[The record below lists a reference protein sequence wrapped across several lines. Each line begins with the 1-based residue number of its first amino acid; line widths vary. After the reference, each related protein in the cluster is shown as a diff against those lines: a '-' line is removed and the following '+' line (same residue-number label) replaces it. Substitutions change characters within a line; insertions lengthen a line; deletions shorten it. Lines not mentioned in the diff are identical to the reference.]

1 MSESPRFWFEIDN
14 VEQVRTPA
22 LVFYRDRID
31 ANIASAIAI
40 AGDPDRLR
48 PHVKTHKC
56 SQIVSMMLSRGIV
69 KYKCATIDEA
79 AMLAR
84 AGARDILVAYPPIG
98 PTAADF
104 VDLTRA
110 HPDVRCRIAVA
121 NPDGADAIAAA
132 ASIPG
137 KPASHARPI
146 EVIVDLNVGMDRTG
160 VAIDRALDFYR
171 ALASTGVVV
180 PTGLHAYDGHVHD
193 VDPAERCARTLPTV
207 TAVRAIERALG
218 DDGIRVETIVA
229 GGTPTFPCYAAVAG
243 IELSPGTFV
252 LHDYAYVERYPDL
265 PFEPAALVIGRV
277 VSLPGGRRFTV
288 DIGSKAIATD
298 QAGSRGVILNMP
310 DAAHVGQS
318 EEHWVFDAPGR
329 VPAIGTVCYVV
340 PRHVC
345 PTVNLH
351 AAAHIVGASRAIEA
365 VWPIDARRGLAGA
378 P

>member
-1 MSESPRFWFEIDN
+1 MSVSLRFWFEIDD

-56 SQIVSMMLSRGIV
+56 SQIVSMMLAYGIT
-69 KYKCATIDEA
+69 KFKCATIDEA

-98 PTAADF
+98 PAAADF
-104 VDLTRA
+104 VDLARE
-110 HPDVRCRIAVA
+110 HPDVRCRIAVDSPVA
-121 NPDGADAIAAA
+121 ADAIAMAA
-132 ASIPG
+132 R
-137 KPASHARPI
+137 ARPI
-146 EVIVDLNVGMDRTG
+146 EVLVDLNVGMNRTG
-160 VAIDRALDFYR
+160 IAIDQAIDFYQTLVSGG
-171 ALASTGVVV
+171 AVV
-180 PTGLHAYDGHVHD
+180 PVGLHAYDGHVHD

-218 DDGIRVETIVA
+218 DDGMRVETIVA

-265 PFEPAALVIGRV
+265 PFEPAALVVGRV

-298 QAGSRGVILNMP
+298 QAGPRGVILNMP

-351 AAAHIVGASRAIEA
+351 AAAHIVGANRAIEA